1 MYSAQTKVCQ
11 TDRTKQEGVS
21 LSKNNIVIVK
31 NNQPELD
38 LMTAYI
44 SEIFEQHECAGA
56 TVIGFLD
63 PKKALEHI
71 AQNGCDILFSDIELC
86 GMDGLLFLREVQKR
100 SPQTNIVITTAYDEY
115 VVEAVQMQI
124 RLAGYLSL
132 PVTISKIGKLIS
144 NILSQMKVAE
154 AG

>member
-1 MYSAQTKVCQ
+1 M
-11 TDRTKQEGVS
+11 KQINVVVLG
-21 LSKNNIVIVK
+21 NNR
-31 NNQPELD
+31 PD
-38 LMTAYI
+38 LEMMKMYI
-44 SEIFEQHECAGA
+44 SECFDKHEEYKAN
-56 TVIGFLD
+56 VIGFID
-63 PKKALEHI
+63 PDKAYEYI
-71 AQNGCDILFSDIELC
+71 VQNGCNILFSDIELC

-132 PVTISKIGKLIS
+132 PITISKTEKLIS
-144 NILSQMKVAE
+144 NILSQMKVVE